1 MMMKALQVVQ
11 PGAFEQVHVPLPQI
25 SSGEHDAVLV
35 KTEWAALCGSD
46 IAFFAGN
53 KRHRTYPL
61 EPGAPIHECVGQVME
76 SSSKRFHP
84 GDRVLA
90 IPDENRGLAEVFLA
104 RESKT
109 VILPDEIEDIGAACL
124 IQPLSTVMHA
134 IDRLG
139 DIRGKSIAVAGL
151 GPMGLLLCWYAV
163 FRGAGSVV
171 GIDPGAERCRIAGGL
186 GAART
191 VCRRSIEVVHTARRF
206 PEEWDPPDICI
217 EAVGHQ
223 MTTINDCLELV
234 RKYGTVVAFG
244 VPDQTVYSLEYEV
257 FFRKN
262 ALLMA
267 TVTPDWSEY
276 LAKARDLYLE
286 NSEVLSPLAT
296 PRMPVREAE
305 SAFRM
310 YERHEE
316 GVLKAVLDMRN
327 W

>member
-1 MMMKALQVVQ
+1 MKALQVVR
-11 PGAFEQVHVPLPQI
+11 PGVFEKVHVPLPRI
-25 SSGEHDAVLV
+25 FSGENDAVLV
-35 KTEWAALCGSD
+35 KTEWGALCGSD

-53 KRHRTYPL
+53 KRHGAYPL
-61 EPGAPIHECVGQVME
+61 EPGAPIHECVGKVIE
-76 SSSKRFHP
+76 SSSGHFRP

-90 IPDENRGLAEVFLA
+90 IPDENRGLAEVFSA
-104 RESKT
+104 RASKT
-109 VILPDEIEDIGAACL
+109 VILPDEIEDFGAACL
-124 IQPLSTVMHA
+124 IQPLSTVMNS

-139 DIRGKSIAVAGL
+139 DVRGKSVAVVGL

-163 FRGAGSVV
+163 FRGAGPVA
-171 GIDPGAERCRIAGGL
+171 GIDPSAERCRIAEKL

-191 VCRRSIEVVHTARRF
+191 ICRRSIEVVHIARRF
-206 PEEWDPPDICI
+206 PEEWNPTDICI

-223 MTTINDCLELV
+223 TATINDCLELV

-244 VPDQTVYSLEYEV
+244 VPDQTVYAMEYEV

-262 ALLMA
+262 ARLVA
-267 TVTPDWSEY
+267 TVTPDWAEY
-276 LAKARDLYLE
+276 LAKARDLYLR
-286 NSEVLSPLAT
+286 NSEILSRLAA

-305 SAFRM
+305 KAFRM

-316 GVLKAVLDMRN
+316 GVVKTVLDMSG

>member
-1 MMMKALQVVQ
+1 MKALQVVK
-11 PGAFEQVHVPLPQI
+11 PGEFEQVHVSVPKL
-25 SSGEHDAVLV
+25 SSVDNDTLLV
-35 KTEWAALCGSD
+35 KTEWATLCASD

-61 EPGAPIHECVGQVME
+61 EPAAPIHECVGEVME
-76 SSSKRFHP
+76 SSSVSFRP

-90 IPDENRGLAEVFLA
+90 IPDENKGLAEIFLA
-104 RESKT
+104 RASKA
-109 VILPDEIEDIGAACL
+109 VVLPGEINDYGAACL
-124 IQPLSTVMHA
+124 IQPLSTVMSS

-139 DIRGKSIAVAGL
+139 DISGKSVAVVGL
-151 GPMGLLLCWYAV
+151 GPMGLLLCWYAAV
-163 FRGAGSVV
+163 RGAGTVV
-171 GIDPGAERCRIAGGL
+171 GIDPVAERCRIAGKL
-186 GAART
+186 GEART
-191 VCRRSIEVVHTARRF
+191 ICSRSIEVAHTARSF
-206 PEEWDPPDICI
+206 PREWEPVDICM

-223 MTTINDCLELV
+223 MDTINDCLELV

-244 VPDQTVYSLEYEV
+244 VPDSTVYALEYEV

-267 TVTPDWSEY
+267 TVTPEWAEY
-276 LAKARDLYLE
+276 LVKARDLYLE
-286 NSEVLSPLAT
+286 NVEVLSLLAT

-305 SAFRM
+305 KAFRM